1 MAGVMSR
8 ILDAYPGSLDG
19 AVGLTPEEI
28 ALIEED
34 QGVTLPE
41 DYREFLALAGGGG
54 FHALRGETYEFPEI
68 LGIKEHAR
76 DILEETAPGESLD
89 GCVVFMGHQGY
100 IYAFIGPAEK
110 GGKVYEVAETC
121 EGVHECAP
129 SFAAYLLGYLRRSS
143 PAALRPPRSGRA
155 GKRRRSW
162 WQRSFFW

>member
-54 FHALRGETYEFPEI
+54 FRAFQGESYEFPEI
-68 LGIKEHAR
+68 LGIKEYAR
-76 DILEETAPGESLD
+76 DILEEAAPGESLD
-89 GCVVFMGHQGY
+89 GCVVVLGHQGH

-110 GGKVYEVAETC
+110 GGKVYEVSETC

-129 SFAAYLLGYLRRSS
+129 SFASYLLGYLRRSS
-143 PAALRPPRSGRA
+143 LAALRDPAAGRA
-155 GKRRRSW
+155 AKRRGSW
-162 WQRSFFW
+162 WRRSFFS